1 MPSRSRF
8 QNLFFYYRGPT
19 SRDPGREEAER
30 AFDIQLEDNTT
41 KALINVLESSAPA
54 VTASFLTELLGE
66 QVEADARRPFVYSLQ
81 GADPAARDADRR
93 YLVGISMLGETG
105 VVNEGAA
112 EQQQSLGRVDAA
124 IHRRND
130 LLIVFEAKVGSSDL
144 QRQQLDQ
151 HAGRWKIAQ
160 PERKIVRWPE
170 LYSWA
175 ERELATNRHDEVTAF
190 LLGQL
195 IEFLELT
202 ELAPFRGF
210 RDDDFEFFKTLALE
224 QRPVVKN
231 RLAGLGQ
238 EVVSLLTEAERDAI
252 GELHVGQLGEG
263 ADQLGSIRTRDKT
276 S

>member
-105 VVNEGAA
+105 
-112 EQQQSLGRVDAA
+112 
-124 IHRRND
+124 
-130 LLIVFEAKVGSSDL
+130 
-144 QRQQLDQ
+144 
-151 HAGRWKIAQ
+151 
-160 PERKIVRWPE
+160 
-170 LYSWA
+170 
-175 ERELATNRHDEVTAF
+175 
-190 LLGQL
+190 
-195 IEFLELT
+195 
-202 ELAPFRGF
+202 
-210 RDDDFEFFKTLALE
+210 
-224 QRPVVKN
+224 
-231 RLAGLGQ
+231 
-238 EVVSLLTEAERDAI
+238 
-252 GELHVGQLGEG
+252 
-263 ADQLGSIRTRDKT
+263 
-276 S
+276 